1 MGSIFGVRDYRHL
14 FGAQLVALF
23 GTGLATVALGLLA
36 YELAGPNAAAVLGTA
51 LALKMVAYV
60 VIAPIAGAFADRLPR
75 RRALVGLDA
84 VRAAVVLALPFVDH
98 VWQVYLLV
106 VVLQSASAAFTPTFQ
121 AALPD
126 VLPDEQQ
133 YTRALSYS
141 QLASTMETLLS
152 PLLAVVLVTVV
163 SFHWLFVATAVGF
176 VVSAVLV
183 GSSRVPDACDVQRSA
198 IFDRALAG
206 VAIFRATPRLR
217 GLLGM
222 NLVVAAV
229 GSIVMVNTVNYV
241 QETLGRTASS
251 VAVLLA
257 CNGIGVIAAAVVVP
271 GLLRRRPERAVMLGG
286 CVILIGATGAALAL
300 TLAGGGGWRWP
311 VVGTI
316 WAVIGVGT
324 GLVLTPVGRVLRR
337 SSSAADRPAV
347 FAAQFSLSH
356 GCWLVAYPL
365 AGWGA
370 TAWGYRSTWGLLGL
384 LAVAGVVTASRAW
397 PTHDPDVLVHEHD
410 APVEVD
416 HLVHAVPADG
426 GRWRHEHAFVIDD
439 RHPHWP
445 DVASAHVHR

>member
-163 SFHWLFVATAVGF
+163 SF
-176 VVSAVLV
+176 
-183 GSSRVPDACDVQRSA
+183 
-198 IFDRALAG
+198 RAL
-206 VAIFRATPRLR
+206 PD
-217 GLLGM
+217 
-222 NLVVAAV
+222 
-229 GSIVMVNTVNYV
+229 S
-241 QETLGRTASS
+241 E
-251 VAVLLA
+251 
-257 CNGIGVIAAAVVVP
+257 
-271 GLLRRRPERAVMLGG
+271 
-286 CVILIGATGAALAL
+286 CV
-300 TLAGGGGWRWP
+300 
-311 VVGTI
+311 
-316 WAVIGVGT
+316 
-324 GLVLTPVGRVLRR
+324 
-337 SSSAADRPAV
+337 
-347 FAAQFSLSH
+347 
-356 GCWLVAYPL
+356 
-365 AGWGA
+365 
-370 TAWGYRSTWGLLGL
+370 
-384 LAVAGVVTASRAW
+384 
-397 PTHDPDVLVHEHD
+397 
-410 APVEVD
+410 
-416 HLVHAVPADG
+416 
-426 GRWRHEHAFVIDD
+426 
-439 RHPHWP
+439 
-445 DVASAHVHR
+445 

>member
-36 YELAGPNAAAVLGTA
+36 YELADSDAAAVLGTA

-60 VIAPIAGAFADRLPR
+60 LIAPIAGAFADRLPR
-75 RRALVGLDA
+75 RGALVGLDA

-98 VWQVYLLV
+98 VWQVYVLV

-152 PLLAVVLVTVV
+152 PLLAAVLVSVV
-163 SFHWLFVATAVGF
+163 SFHWLFVATAGGF

-183 GSSRVPDACDVQRSA
+183 GSSRVPDAPDVQRGG

-206 VAIFRATPRLR
+206 VVIFRATPRLR

-241 QETLGRTASS
+241 QETLGRAASS

-271 GLLRRRPERAVMLGG
+271 GLLRRRPERDVMLAG
-286 CVILIGATGAALAL
+286 CGILIGATGAALAL
-300 TLAGGGGWRWP
+300 SLAGDGGWRWP
-311 VVGTI
+311 AVGMI
-316 WAVIGVGT
+316 WAVIGVGS
-324 GLVLTPVGRVLRR
+324 GVVLTPVGRVLRR

-370 TAWGYRSTWGLLGL
+370 TEWGYTPTWTVLGL
-384 LAVAGVVTASRAW
+384 LAATGVVTASRAW
-397 PTHDPDVLVHEHD
+397 PAHDPEVLVHDHD
-410 APVEVD
+410 APVEAD

-426 GRWRHEHAFVIDD
+426 GRWRHEHVFVIDD
-439 RHPHWP
+439 RHHRWP